1 MVLTTTQTTT
11 IITTPHPISFPTSL
25 QSLAGLKR
33 KGNSACPIK
42 SKMKRADSASSLN
55 AEGQGRDSSDSDYRL
70 RTEIDKKRK
79 AKSDR
84 TNSPTSRSV
93 TEAEMEPYLNS
104 YPIQMSNG
112 SSYPQNNIVAEGN
125 APADWFNLG
134 QPQTAETTQGL
145 VQRYHQSTANP
156 TYNTAPLFSGTE
168 PTQTGYTHGMDCNT
182 NTAMYYQSQSYPTTM
197 PQNSI
202 SHSIQQMDFPDPF
215 GIGGGDLNGLD
226 LCWLVDDMDLP
237 DSAAD
242 VYNNRVPAFERE
254 REIPHQPSP
263 RTPSLTIPG
272 PPVLQKVDSSNSVY
286 CGETSSAFGSNEA
299 YTSHEDSSLTSCT
312 SSDDGCFDEFDAT
325 PSLDQSMCDAMAV
338 ITNSQRRR
346 LSKSSLALNSIY
358 NTTGDAPFNMSEVM
372 TTGAEDKLMGS
383 HPPQTQTPSQY
394 PALSSTA
401 ALSTEI
407 AGWFKGDDEDLVL
420 GIVEAFS
427 S

>member
-1 MVLTTTQTTT
+1 
-11 IITTPHPISFPTSL
+11 
-25 QSLAGLKR
+25 
-33 KGNSACPIK
+33 
-42 SKMKRADSASSLN
+42 
-55 AEGQGRDSSDSDYRL
+55 
-70 RTEIDKKRK
+70 
-79 AKSDR
+79 
-84 TNSPTSRSV
+84 
-93 TEAEMEPYLNS
+93 
-104 YPIQMSNG
+104 MSNG

-134 QPQTAETTQGL
+134 QPQVAETNQGH
-145 VQRYHQSTANP
+145 VQRYHQSSTNP
-156 TYNTAPLFSGTE
+156 SYNTAPLFNGTD
-168 PTQTGYTHGMDCNT
+168 PAQTGYTHGIDCNT
-182 NTAMYYQSQSYPTTM
+182 NTAMYYQSQSYPATL

-242 VYNNRVPAFERE
+242 VYNSRAPAFERE
-254 REIPHQPSP
+254 REIPLQQPSP
-263 RTPSLTIPG
+263 RITSSQSVPG

-312 SSDDGCFDEFDAT
+312 SSDDGCFDEFDTA

-346 LSKSSLALNSIY
+346 LSKSSLALNNIY
-358 NTTGDAPFNMSEVM
+358 NTSGDLPFNISEVM
-372 TTGAEDKLMGS
+372 APGTEEK
-383 HPPQTQTPSQY
+383 HPQHQY

-401 ALSTEI
+401 ALSSELT
-407 AGWFKGDDEDLVL
+407 GWFKGDDEDLVL

>member
-254 REIPHQPSP
+254 RERY
-263 RTPSLTIPG
+263 RT
-272 PPVLQKVDSSNSVY
+272 
-286 CGETSSAFGSNEA
+286 
-299 YTSHEDSSLTSCT
+299 
-312 SSDDGCFDEFDAT
+312 
-325 PSLDQSMCDAMAV
+325 
-338 ITNSQRRR
+338 
-346 LSKSSLALNSIY
+346 
-358 NTTGDAPFNMSEVM
+358 
-372 TTGAEDKLMGS
+372 S
-383 HPPQTQTPSQY
+383 HPPVPHPLLYPVHQYCKRSTPATAFIAERRLLHSALMRHTHLTRTPLSPLAPAVTMDASMSSMLLPRLIRACVTQWP
-394 PALSSTA
+394 L
-401 ALSTEI
+401 
-407 AGWFKGDDEDLVL
+407 
-420 GIVEAFS
+420 
-427 S
+427 

>member
-1 MVLTTTQTTT
+1 MKNKL
-11 IITTPHPISFPTSL
+11 
-25 QSLAGLKR
+25 
-33 KGNSACPIK
+33 
-42 SKMKRADSASSLN
+42 KRADSASSLS
-55 AEGQGRDSSDSDYRL
+55 AESQGSDSDYRL

-79 AKSDR
+79 VKSDR
-84 TNSPTSRSV
+84 TNSPSSRSA
-93 TEAEMEPYLNS
+93 TDSEMEPYLNS

-134 QPQTAETTQGL
+134 QPQVAETNQGH
-145 VQRYHQSTANP
+145 VQRYHQSSTNP
-156 TYNTAPLFSGTE
+156 TYNTAPLSNGTD
-168 PTQTGYTHGMDCNT
+168 PAQTGYTHGIDCNT
-182 NTAMYYQSQSYPTTM
+182 NTAMYYQSQSYPATL

-226 LCWLVDDMDLP
+226 LCWLVVDMDLP

-242 VYNNRVPAFERE
+242 VFNSRAPAAFERE
-254 REIPHQPSP
+254 REIPLQQPSP
-263 RTPSLTIPG
+263 RIPSQSIPG

-312 SSDDGCFDEFDAT
+312 SSDDGCFDEFDTA

-346 LSKSSLALNSIY
+346 LSKSSLALNNIY
-358 NTTGDAPFNMSEVM
+358 NTSGDMPFNISEIM
-372 TTGAEDKLMGS
+372 APGAEEKSQMLS
-383 HPPQTQTPSQY
+383 NTQHQTYSQY
-394 PALSSTA
+394 PSLSSTA
-401 ALSTEI
+401 AMSTEI
-407 AGWFKGDDEDLVL
+407 TGWFKGDDEDLVL

>member
-1 MVLTTTQTTT
+1 M
-11 IITTPHPISFPTSL
+11 
-25 QSLAGLKR
+25 
-33 KGNSACPIK
+33 
-42 SKMKRADSASSLN
+42 
-55 AEGQGRDSSDSDYRL
+55 EGQGSDSDYRL

-79 AKSDR
+79 TKSDR
-84 TNSPTSRSV
+84 TNSPSSRSV
-93 TEAEMEPYLNS
+93 TDSEMEPYLNS

-134 QPQTAETTQGL
+134 QPQAAETNQGL
-145 VQRYHQSTANP
+145 AQRYHQSTTNP
-156 TYNTAPLFSGTE
+156 AYSTAPTFSGTDLA
-168 PTQTGYTHGMDCNT
+168 QTGYTHGMDCNT
-182 NTAMYYQSQSYPTTM
+182 NTAMYYQSQSYPTTL
-197 PQNSI
+197 PQSSI

-215 GIGGGDLNGLD
+215 GIGGGDLNGID

-242 VYNNRVPAFERE
+242 VYNSRAPSFERE
-254 REIPHQPSP
+254 RETPQQQSSP
-263 RTPSLTIPG
+263 RTQSQSVPG

-286 CGETSSAFGSNEA
+286 CGETSSSFGSNEA

-312 SSDDGCFDEFDAT
+312 SSDDGCFDEFDAA

-358 NTTGDAPFNMSEVM
+358 NTSGDLPFNLTEIL
-372 TTGAEDKLMGS
+372 TTGTEDKLSMGS
-383 HPPQTQTPSQY
+383 HPPH
-394 PALSSTA
+394 LSADLT
-401 ALSTEI
+401 
-407 AGWFKGDDEDLVL
+407 GWFKGDDEDLVL